1 MVNWF
6 STNYL
11 KANPGKSEFL
21 LIWKEEKETSITIK
35 DTTIKN
41 SSFKTLPG
49 VLIENKLIF
58 NDHVCKLCEKTS
70 KKIHALA
77 GVSNYMS
84 K

>member
-1 MVNWF
+1 MANWF

-11 KANPGKSEFL
+11 KANPGKSQFL
-21 LIWKEEKETSITIK
+21 LIWKEETSITIE

-41 SSFKTLPG
+41 SSLKTLPG

-77 GVSNYMS
+77 RVSNYMS